1 MSKLV
6 ALIGRRQQALGHR
19 GERLAERY
27 LRRNGYRILHRNL
40 CIADDEAD
48 LVALDPEGTTT
59 VIVEVKT
66 RSTDEPAPEAA
77 INNKKQFRL
86 ARLAARLVK
95 RRQFQD
101 RPIRFDVIGIVW
113 PDQGK
118 PQVRHSVGAFESPF

>member
-1 MSKLV
+1 MSKLA

-19 GERLAERY
+19 GERVAERW

-40 CIADDEAD
+40 RIVDDEAD
-48 LVALDPEGTTT
+48 LVALDPNGATT

-77 INNKKQFRL
+77 INPKKQFRL
-86 ARLAARLVK
+86 ARLGARLIK
-95 RRQFQD
+95 RPQFQD
-101 RPIRFDVIGIVW
+101 RPVRFDVVGIVW

-118 PQVRHSVGAFESPF
+118 PQVRHFVAAFESPF